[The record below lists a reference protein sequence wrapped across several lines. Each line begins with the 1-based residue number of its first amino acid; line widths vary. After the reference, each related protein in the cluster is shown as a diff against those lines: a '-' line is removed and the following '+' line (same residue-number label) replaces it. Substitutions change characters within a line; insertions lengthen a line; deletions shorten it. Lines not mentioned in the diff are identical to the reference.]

1 MPAMMGENCHN
12 DRGGDREMK
21 GSEKTSIQGGAGE
34 RCGVEGSKEGQAK
47 NKEKA
52 QERKMKE
59 NRKPE
64 KERGRVAVSRMSF
77 TRVCP
82 VL

>member
-1 MPAMMGENCHN
+1 MKKQASKGEQV
-12 DRGGDREMK
+12 REM
-21 GSEKTSIQGGAGE
+21 
-34 RCGVEGSKEGQAK
+34 RCGRKEGRPGK